1 MKTYRMGVIGGG
13 MIGYWHAEAIRQLPN
28 AELVGVCDHGSGK
41 AAKFGPRCGCAAG
54 VCDLERFIARD
65 DLDAITIGT
74 PSGTH
79 AEIAEMAARYGKHCI
94 VEKPLDISLER
105 IDGMIEAH
113 EKAGTTLGGIF
124 NGRFVPAAG
133 LFRQAVEA
141 GRFGRITFGMAYGP
155 WWRDQAYYDEGG
167 WKGTQALDGGGAFMN
182 QGIHAIDM
190 LQWLMGPVRRVSAF
204 TAILGHD
211 RIEVED
217 TGGAVAEF
225 ENGAIA
231 TLACT
236 TSMWPGKARQVEVAG
251 TGGTVSM
258 GDSMFNTWRFREETT
273 GDEDIR
279 KQYLAKPTPAL
290 GASHPSGGFSA
301 DGHRENFAEVLA
313 AIDDGRKPSVDGR
326 EARKAVR
333 IILAVYESARKGGTP
348 VTLD

>member
-41 AAKFGPRCGCAAG
+41 AEKFGPRCGCAAG
-54 VCDLERFIARD
+54 VCDLERFVARD

-79 AEIAEMAARYGKHCI
+79 AEIAEMAARQGKHYI

-124 NGRFVPAAG
+124 NGRFAPTAR
-133 LFRQAVEA
+133 LCKQAVES
-141 GRFGRITFGMAYGP
+141 GRFRRITFGLAYCP
-155 WWRDQAYYDEGG
+155 WWRDQAYYDQGG

-190 LQWLMGPVRRVSAF
+190 LQWLMGPVRRVSAL

-217 TGGAVAEF
+217 TGAAVAEF

-236 TSMWPGKARQVEVAG
+236 TSMWPGKARQVEVSG
-251 TGGTVSM
+251 TSGTVSM
-258 GDSMFNTWRFREETT
+258 GDSMFTTWRFKEETPE
-273 GDEDIR
+273 DEAIR
-279 KQYLAKPTPAL
+279 EKYLAKAPFAL
-290 GASHPSGGFSA
+290 GAADPSAGFSA
-301 DGHRENFAEVLA
+301 DGHRDNFAEVLA
-313 AIDDGRKPSVDGR
+313 AIDGRRKPSVDGQ

-333 IILAVYESARKGGTP
+333 IVLAVYESARKGGAS

>member
-1 MKTYRMGVIGGG
+1 MKTYRLGVIGGG

-41 AAKFGPRCGCAAG
+41 AGKFAPRCGCEAG

-65 DLDAITIGT
+65 DLDLITIGT
-74 PSGTH
+74 PSGSH
-79 AEIAEMAARYGKHCI
+79 AEIAVMAARHGKHCI

-105 IDGMIEAH
+105 IDSMIEAH
-113 EKAGTTLGGIF
+113 EKAGTTLGGVF
-124 NGRFVPAAG
+124 NGRFAPTAG
-133 LFRQAVEA
+133 LFKQAVES
-141 GRFGRITFGMAYGP
+141 GRFGTLTFGMAYGP

-182 QGIHAIDM
+182 QGIHTIDM
-190 LQWLMGPVRRVSAF
+190 LQWLLGPVRRVSAL
-204 TAILGHD
+204 TARLGHD

-217 TGGAVAEF
+217 TGAAVAEF
-225 ENGAIA
+225 ENGALA

-236 TSMWPGKARQVEVAG
+236 TSMWPGKPRQVEVSG

-258 GDSMFNTWRFREETT
+258 GDGMFNMWRFREETHE
-273 GDEDIR
+273 DESIR
-279 KQYLAKPTPAL
+279 AQYLAKSTAAL
-290 GASHPSGGFSA
+290 GASDPSAGFSA
-301 DGHRENFAEVLA
+301 DSHRENFAEVLA
-313 AIDDGRKPSVDGR
+313 AIDGGRKPSVDGL

-333 IILAVYESARKGGTP
+333 IILAIYESAAKGGAS